1 MVETRVSLIQRV
13 RNKSDEVAWTEFFT
27 IYHPLLMAYFR
38 KQGVLEHDA
47 ADLVQDL
54 FTRLVPAMSRFE
66 FDSGRG
72 RFRTWL
78 WRVTQNALT
87 DWSRRQV
94 VRNRA
99 EQGWADQHEPTDA
112 DGASREWDEMYR
124 RRILEVGIEQVRQTT
139 QPATWACFEGKIL
152 KGRPASEVA
161 AELGVSTNVVYVNA
175 SRVLARLRDELA
187 TFEESLAPS

>member
-1 MVETRVSLIQRV
+1 MAETRVSLIQRV

-38 KQGVLEHDA
+38 KRGVLEHDA

-54 FTRLVPAMSRFE
+54 FAKLIPAMSRFE

-78 WRVTQNALT
+78 WRVTQNALS
-87 DWSRRQV
+87 DWSRRKA
-94 VRNRA
+94 VRGRA
-99 EQGWADQHEPTDA
+99 EQGWADQRPATDTDA
-112 DGASREWDEMYR
+112 APQEWDDMYR
-124 RRILEVGIEQVRQTT
+124 RRILEVGIEKVRQTS

-152 KGRPASEVA
+152 QGRPASEVA

-175 SRVLARLRDELA
+175 SRVLTRLREELA
-187 TFEESLAPS
+187 TYEESLAPS